1 MSLSFSGLTTAPY
14 IASNSVVSSVALT
27 SKLIFYGF
35 SNNTSGAIS
44 GVSSLFAES
53 DAGLSTEYWTIKM
66 VVQGTGSSATAAY
79 TIYYYGI

>member
-1 MSLSFSGLTTAPY
+1 MSLSFSGLDSAPY
-14 IASNSVVSSVALT
+14 IASNSVASSVSLD

-35 SNNTSGAIS
+35 SNNTSNAIS
-44 GVSSLFAES
+44 GVSSLFAS
-53 DAGLSTEYWTIKM
+53 SNGSYSTTNWTITM